1 MVLRVMRDVGKNGA
15 SGRIARIRE
24 GRLGALSADGDDGSG
39 GAGRTGGDGGPA
51 PDEGDAGADRLVGD
65 LGVPA
70 APATRF
76 LRRMLPLGATGA
88 AVVLF
93 LLMAVLGASGELT
106 AESLSQAAVNLP
118 ADLER
123 LSGLLSRRVADAV
136 ADAPLLRSVLP
147 EPGTIDLLGDQNRRW
162 LVENLSQRLGD
173 LSGWVVQGLFVLVT
187 VLFLLIE
194 GEMLA
199 PKVVRIFRAGP
210 WDARAAERTLQE
222 LVRQIR
228 TSGGPHGHQPGAG
241 AGAGRGPV
249 AVEGE
254 VRLCPGRDCGGDE
267 LRAVCGPASGR
278 AGAGTGD
285 PGPVRV
291 TGRRLIV
298 AAAYTALIGVEANIV
313 TPVVMGRR
321 LDLNGVTVLMA
332 CLFWGFLWGLVGLIL
347 AVPIAVCMKLIF
359 QHVPS
364 LHRWAD
370 LMSLAWQPPPVNPDP
385 LAGPSSRK
393 PPSPRFA
400 LPALPVPKPPAVRP
414 LPDPATARR
423 RPDGTCVALTLFGVR
438 CSALVPTASAP
449 FFPPRRTV
457 DGCHARILRH
467 VKL

>member
-1 MVLRVMRDVGKNGA
+1 MERSQQTATTAQVILAVLAVMAALHLMKV
-15 SGRIARIRE
+15 ILVPI
-24 GRLGALSADGDDGSG
+24 ALSLILAC
-39 GAGRTGGDGGPA
+39 
-51 PDEGDAGADRLVGD
+51 L
-65 LGVPA
+65 L

-76 LRRMLPLGATGA
+76 LRRILPLGATGA

-93 LLMAVLGASGELT
+93 LLMAVLGLLLASLT

-136 ADAPLLRSVLP
+136 SDAPLLRAVLP
-147 EPGTIDLLGDQNRRW
+147 EPGTIDLLGDRNRRW

-187 VLFLLIE
+187 VLFILIE

-199 PKVVRIFRAGP
+199 PKVVRFFAPAPG
-210 WDARAAERTLQE
+210 DARAAERTLQE

-228 TSGGPHGHQPGAG
+228 TYLVARTAINLGLGLVLGVVLWLMKVKYAFALGAIVVVTNYVPYVGQLLGGL
-241 AGAGRGPV
+241 GPV
-249 AVEGE
+249 LVTLAQFES
-254 VRLCPGRDCGGDE
+254 LGD
-267 LRAVCGPASGR
+267 A
-278 AGAGTGD
+278 
-285 PGPVRV
+285 
-291 TGRRLIV
+291 LIV

-370 LMSLAWQPPPVNPDP
+370 LMSYTWQPPT
-385 LAGPSSRK
+385 PSS
-393 PPSPRFA
+393 PE
-400 LPALPVPKPPAVRP
+400 
-414 LPDPATARR
+414 PATALSQALENTSE
-423 RPDGTCVALTLFGVR
+423 PDNTT
-438 CSALVPTASAP
+438 VPTLPVSQPPIGPAAAHPNDRPNVPQPERASSP
-449 FFPPRRTV
+449 
-457 DGCHARILRH
+457 
-467 VKL
+467 

>member
-1 MVLRVMRDVGKNGA
+1 MERSQQTAATAQVVLAVLAVMAALHLMKVILVP
-15 SGRIARIRE
+15 IAFSLI
-24 GRLGALSADGDDGSG
+24 LACLL
-39 GAGRTGGDGGPA
+39 A
-51 PDEGDAGADRLVGD
+51 PI
-65 LGVPA
+65 
-70 APATRF
+70 TRF
-76 LRRMLPLGATGA
+76 LRRLMPLGATGA

-93 LLMAVLGASGELT
+93 LLMAVLGLLLASFT

-136 ADAPLLRSVLP
+136 ADAPLLRLVLP

-199 PKVVRIFRAGP
+199 PKVVRFFAPAPG
-210 WDARAAERTLQE
+210 DARAAERTLQE

-228 TSGGPHGHQPGAG
+228 TYLVARTAINLVLGLVLGLILWLLKVKYAFALGAIVVVTNYVPYVGQLLGGL
-241 AGAGRGPV
+241 GPV
-249 AVEGE
+249 LVTLAQFESV
-254 VRLCPGRDCGGDE
+254 GD
-267 LRAVCGPASGR
+267 A
-278 AGAGTGD
+278 
-285 PGPVRV
+285 
-291 TGRRLIV
+291 LIV

-385 LAGPSSRK
+385 PAQAPLVSEAIEPDGAPS
-393 PPSPRFA
+393 
-400 LPALPVPKPPAVRP
+400 PALPVPKPPASP
-414 LPDPATARR
+414 P
-423 RPDGTCVALTLFGVR
+423 
-438 CSALVPTASAP
+438 
-449 FFPPRRTV
+449 PPRPGDRPEVARTER
-457 DGCHARILRH
+457 ASP
-467 VKL
+467 